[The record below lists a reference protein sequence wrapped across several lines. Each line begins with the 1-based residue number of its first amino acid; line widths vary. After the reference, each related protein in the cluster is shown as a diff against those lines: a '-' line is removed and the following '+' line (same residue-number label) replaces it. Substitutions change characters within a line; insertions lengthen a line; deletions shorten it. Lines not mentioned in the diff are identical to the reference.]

1 VAPVPVH
8 PAGSPTPDPLS
19 TVSVR
24 SGRGSVV
31 SMPQL
36 RRAADPTRPGWRGW
50 LHAAAVP
57 VALVLATVLITLAPA
72 GAPTVGCV
80 VYGVALVMLFGISAL
95 YHRVAWAPRARAV
108 LRRMDHSMIFAFI
121 AGSYTPF
128 ALTLLHGASRW
139 AVLAVVWGG
148 AVVGIGLRMVF
159 SGAPRWA
166 YVPVY
171 VGLGWVA
178 VFVLDPIRDGGGIA
192 ALALLLIGGVV
203 YSAGGVVY
211 ALRRPDPLPQS
222 FGYHEVFHAATLVAA
237 VCHYIAVMFAIQ
249 AVT

>member
-1 VAPVPVH
+1 VSARPVAG
-8 PAGSPTPDPLS
+8 PAAEPPR

-31 SMPQL
+31 SMPRL
-36 RRAADPTRPGWRGW
+36 RQAGDPTRPQWRGW

-72 GAPTVGCV
+72 GAPTVGCA
-80 VYGVALVMLFGISAL
+80 VYGVALVALFGISAL
-95 YHRVAWAPRARAV
+95 YHRLAWGPRGRA
-108 LRRMDHSMIFAFI
+108 LMRRMDHSMIFAFI

-128 ALTLLHGASRW
+128 ALTLLHGVARW
-139 AVLAVVWGG
+139 TVLAVVWGG
-148 AVVGIGLRMVF
+148 AVVGIALRMIF
-159 SGAPRWA
+159 AGAPRWA

-178 VFVLDPIRDGGGIA
+178 VFVLDPIRDTGGIA
-192 ALALLLIGGVV
+192 ALALLLVGGVV

-211 ALRRPDPLPQS
+211 ALRRPDPLPRS
-222 FGYHEVFHAATLVAA
+222 FGYHEVFHAATIVAA
-237 VCHYIAVMFAIQ
+237 LCHYIAVMFAIQ
-249 AVT
+249 AVA